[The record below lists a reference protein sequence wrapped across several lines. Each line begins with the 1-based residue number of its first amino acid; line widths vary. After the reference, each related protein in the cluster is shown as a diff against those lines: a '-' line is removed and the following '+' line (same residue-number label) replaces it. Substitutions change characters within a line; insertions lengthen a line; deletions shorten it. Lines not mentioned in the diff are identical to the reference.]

1 MVLIDGGPEGFQW
14 FKREEK
20 EKNMREEITADWA
33 RKTSEKVLGEKV
45 KGQIEICLNAIER
58 AVKANQMAC
67 SVSIYADALTIKDLN
82 KRGFTVKQYDDQRD
96 GSYLTIS
103 W

>member
-1 MVLIDGGPEGFQW
+1 M
-14 FKREEK
+14 K
-20 EKNMREEITADWA
+20 EEITAEWA
-33 RKTSEKVLGEKV
+33 RKTAESILGEKV
-45 KGQIEICLNAIER
+45 QKQIEVCLNAIQR

-67 SVSIYADALTIKDLN
+67 SVGIYADALVVKDLN
-82 KRGFTVKQYDDQRD
+82 KRGFKVEQSSDQRE

>member
-1 MVLIDGGPEGFQW
+1 
-14 FKREEK
+14 
-20 EKNMREEITADWA
+20 MREEITAQWA
-33 RKTSEKVLGEKV
+33 RKTSESILGEKV
-45 KGQIEICLNAIER
+45 ERQLNDCLDAIQK

-67 SVSIYADALTIKDLN
+67 SVSIYVDALVIKELN

>member
-1 MVLIDGGPEGFQW
+1 
-14 FKREEK
+14 
-20 EKNMREEITADWA
+20 MREEITAEWA
-33 RKTSEKVLGEKV
+33 RKTSESVLGEKIN
-45 KGQIEICLNAIER
+45 KQLETCLDAISR

-67 SVSIYADALTIKDLN
+67 SVGIYADALVVKDLN
-82 KRGFTVKQYDDQRD
+82 KRGFEVEQSNDQRD

>member
-1 MVLIDGGPEGFQW
+1 MINYYIKSFNPQVKGLLLKTKQM
-14 FKREEK
+14 K
-20 EKNMREEITADWA
+20 EEITADWA
-33 RKTSEKVLGEKV
+33 RKTAESVLGEKIN
-45 KGQIEICLNAIER
+45 GQIKTCLDAIER

-67 SVSIYADALTIKDLN
+67 SVGIYADALVVKDLN
-82 KRGFTVKQYDDQRD
+82 KRGFKVEQSNDQRE

>member
-1 MVLIDGGPEGFQW
+1 
-14 FKREEK
+14 
-20 EKNMREEITADWA
+20 MREEITAEWA
-33 RKTSEKVLGEKV
+33 RKTSESVLGEKIN
-45 KGQIEICLNAIER
+45 KQLETCLDAISR

-67 SVSIYADALTIKDLN
+67 SVGIYADALVVKDLN
-82 KRGFTVKQYDDQRD
+82 KRGFKVEQSNDQRD